1 MDALFALSKAIH
13 GIPGA
18 ILKREGCCGRQT
30 IFSTMK
36 AFGMLLSFTGIYS
49 VMIAVVQI
57 ILGRWK

>member
-1 MDALFALSKAIH
+1 MDALFALSKAI
-13 GIPGA
+13 PGA
-18 ILKREGCCGRQT
+18 ILKRERCRQT

-36 AFGMLLSFTGIYS
+36 AFGMLQSFTGIYS